1 MKLYH
6 FSDKNNLKA
15 ISPNYFGKNCYTQND
30 KNISNVKRAFFYDKV
45 HAQEHLLNDCKY
57 RYTVEI
63 NIKKI
68 YDLSKD
74 IKNLINKYQDIDNLL
89 RALSKKYIG
98 VKYNCGFDCYAIF
111 KTLKTISKKAVSYEY
126 F

>member
-6 FSDKNNLKA
+6 FTDKNNLKN
-15 ISPNYFGKNCYTQND
+15 IDIKYFGKNHFTNND
-30 KNISNVKRAFFYDKV
+30 KNISNVKRAFFYDRPIS
-45 HAQEHLLNDCKY
+45 QEHLLNDCKY

-111 KTLKTISKKAVSYEY
+111 KNLKTISKKAV
-126 F
+126 